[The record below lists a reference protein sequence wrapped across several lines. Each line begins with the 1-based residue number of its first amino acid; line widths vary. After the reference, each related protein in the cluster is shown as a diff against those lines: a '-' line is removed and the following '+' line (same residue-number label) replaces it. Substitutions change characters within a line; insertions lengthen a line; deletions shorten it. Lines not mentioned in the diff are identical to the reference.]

1 MEILS
6 IYIDLIMHIIS
17 ALDPGIME
25 IKLSEVKFMFG
36 VQWHWT

>member
-6 IYIDLIMHIIS
+6 IYIALIMHIIS
-17 ALDPGIME
+17 ALDLGIME
-25 IKLSEVKFMFG
+25 INMSEVMLLFG